1 MEARTGPL
9 TCGDSQTRLEDRL
22 DPTSRTHLFRSLV
35 MFRRLSIPPDPLR
48 RAQFPLTKRP
58 RPFTLRVWRLFFG
71 GGTVMKR
78 GSSSVTRRRSKS
90 SRTLTTSG
98 CPRGSRR
105 AMARSSPSTKNSA
118 TTTADSPAIGPGPN
132 RGSATPRA
140 VLLPTAVSATVS
152 ERVRLAARPALFF
165 GRLPGAVR
173 SEELVTLPGRH
184 VNETVSTAVLPVRRL
199 RDRRGGDHERF

>member
-1 MEARTGPL
+1 MEARTWPL

-35 MFRRLSIPPDPLR
+35 MFRRVSIPPDPLR

-105 AMARSSPSTKNSA
+105 AMVRSSPSTKNSA
-118 TTTADSPAIGPGPN
+118 TTTADSPVIGPGLTRDERRPG
-132 RGSATPRA
+132 RCCSQQLSPRRWASPCAWRCLFSSA
-140 VLLPTAVSATVS
+140 
-152 ERVRLAARPALFF
+152 
-165 GRLPGAVR
+165 RLPGAVR
-173 SEELVTLPGRH
+173 SEELVTFPGRH
-184 VNETVSTAVLPVRRL
+184 VNETVSTAALPVRL
-199 RDRRGGDHERF
+199 RDRRGGGHERF